1 MNIDKI
7 IQILIIIIVFIIIII
22 AIRQVISEK
31 KEKRISFYSLEPLK
45 DNSVPLSDKIIKL
58 YLSFIQKS
66 RKIVL
71 KSNYFKKKSRKY

>member
-45 DNSVPLSDKIIKL
+45 DNSV
-58 YLSFIQKS
+58 
-66 RKIVL
+66 
-71 KSNYFKKKSRKY
+71 